1 MDGRGLP
8 ASERREMCAIVRQ
21 SVFLFTGTLAENL
34 RLAKPDATDEEL
46 LRALEAANL
55 DEVQQWPRGLATQLG
70 ERGLEISGGQA
81 QRIAIARAF
90 LRNAPI
96 LLLDEPT
103 SQVDLTS
110 ERAIRDALARLREGR
125 TVVTVAHRRALV
137 DAADRV
143 LEVREGEVI
152 A

>member
-1 MDGRGLP
+1 MLGKTGLP
-8 ASERREMCAIVRQ
+8 ADA
-21 SVFLFTGTLAENL
+21 LYDTL
-34 RLAKPDATDEEL
+34 
-46 LRALEAANL
+46 
-55 DEVQQWPRGLATQLG
+55 
-70 ERGLEISGGQA
+70 SGGQK
-81 QRIAIARAF
+81 RRVLIAKTLVAEPD
-90 LRNAPI
+90 L